1 MIQHQIHVGDMP
13 AVFQRFSEIVGD
25 TSWKKPAYLRRQ
37 HSRHNP
43 LLREYSER
51 EFAVAFEL
59 EQCSDMVKKYGRLIP
74 EELSRLRLHK
84 ACGFATQALS
94 MFDQLP
100 SKYCKSFVG
109 RVQGALK
116 NPDDMRGLLL
126 EFTMATHFV
135 RRGNRVVW
143 PEFVAP
149 ESHLFGATFDIFVED
164 AGTIGLEVE
173 CKSVSHDKGR
183 RFHQSESL
191 VLQGLVKRELEP
203 LSKQLKSGIAVTL
216 TVPDRLPTSPA
227 ELKCLV
233 EQIRKQILANEN
245 KTLESGA
252 HIRVNEFDPGLLRGI
267 AIVPD
272 SPAMRAVVE
281 TVTATKNRNAM
292 ILGRQ
297 NAGAIIFVAQ
307 SARNDTLL
315 SAVFET
321 ASDAAKRQLTK
332 TRPGLLV
339 LGFDGIEADELRS
352 VAEQD
357 LTQAQE
363 PTALR
368 VAVSSFL
375 TSEAR
380 NHVVGV
386 GFVSRG
392 ALRPQVDG
400 SLDTGGS
407 VYSFNKEESSYWHTD
422 FANIFSERA
431 REA

>member
-1 MIQHQIHVGDMP
+1 MTHATSGCEKSHSPVSTFNRTPFSARANATSGDSP
-13 AVFQRFSEIVGD
+13 ELAIFRD
-25 TSWKKPAYLRRQ
+25 AY
-37 HSRHNP
+37 
-43 LLREYSER
+43 
-51 EFAVAFEL
+51 A
-59 EQCSDMVKKYGRLIP
+59 
-74 EELSRLRLHK
+74 
-84 ACGFATQALS
+84 
-94 MFDQLP
+94 
-100 SKYCKSFVG
+100 
-109 RVQGALK
+109 
-116 NPDDMRGLLL
+116 DMRGLLL

-149 ESHLFGATFDIFVED
+149 ESRLFGATFDIFVED

-191 VLQGLVKRELEP
+191 ILQGLVKRELEP
-203 LSKQLKSGIAVTL
+203 LSKQLKSGLAVTL

-233 EQIRKQILANEN
+233 EQIRKQILANES

-252 HIRVNEFDPGLLRGI
+252 HIRVSEFDPGLLRGI
-267 AIVPD
+267 AIVPN
-272 SPAMRAVVE
+272 SPAMRTVVE

-297 NAGAIIFVAQ
+297 DAGGIIFVAQ
-307 SARNDTLL
+307 SARDDTLL

-357 LTQAQE
+357 FTQARE

-407 VYSFNKEESSYWHTD
+407 VYSFNKEESSYWHPD
-422 FANIFSERA
+422 FLNIFSERA